1 MCQIN
6 NQIVVCNRKLINF
19 YKLKVVEASKTPLPT
34 LINDK
39 YKFKVLFEEC
49 VII

>member
-19 YKLKVVEASKTPLPT
+19 YKLKVLEASKTPLST
-34 LINDK
+34 LINDNINS
-39 YKFKVLFEEC
+39 KFFLRNA
-49 VII
+49 